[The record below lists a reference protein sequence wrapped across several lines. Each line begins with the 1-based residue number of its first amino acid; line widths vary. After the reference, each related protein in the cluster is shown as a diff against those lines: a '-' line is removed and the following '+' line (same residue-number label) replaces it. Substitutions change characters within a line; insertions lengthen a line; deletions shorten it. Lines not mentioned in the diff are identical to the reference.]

1 MEESTKNVQKPE
13 TKDTYGTIVLRL
25 IPLVIITLIAL
36 YTVPETS
43 LGATNSLQLI
53 HGVLMLA
60 IVVAIYDLAQWR
72 EVTIIGGIIGALL
85 TWIISI
91 SALWSDFSFLV
102 LLRTFTDPII
112 TGMLDAI
119 VAGFFAV
126 LLHIPVLE
134 SKIQSYGKRK
144 KN

>member
-1 MEESTKNVQKPE
+1 MEKTTVQSKQIQS
-13 TKDTYGTIVLRL
+13 KDTYGTIVLRL
-25 IPLVIITLIAL
+25 IPLTIVTLIAL
-36 YTVPETS
+36 FTVPETS
-43 LGATNSLQLI
+43 VGTTNSLQLI
-53 HGVLMLA
+53 HGLLMLA

-72 EVTIIGGIIGALL
+72 EVTIIGGIVGALL

-91 SALWSDFSFLV
+91 TALWSDFSFLL

-119 VAGFFAV
+119 AAGFFAV
-126 LLHIPVLE
+126 LLHMPVLE

-144 KN
+144 QD